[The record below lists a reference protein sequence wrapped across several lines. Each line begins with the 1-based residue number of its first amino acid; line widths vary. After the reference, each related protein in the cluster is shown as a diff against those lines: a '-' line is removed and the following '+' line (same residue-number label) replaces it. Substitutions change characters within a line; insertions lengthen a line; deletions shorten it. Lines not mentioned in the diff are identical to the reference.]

1 MDVQDIHVGNHLIV
15 SSMADGG
22 VAPFAPNLRDP
33 VCIGVGPAAIP
44 GSMFCSGVVMIGSP
58 LSYPAIP
65 EAALMVSRA
74 SLANPL
80 AAKVPSIF
88 KVTTKANVPPTPLDV
103 MIGDPGV
110 GMVGMTLN
118 TAMINIV
125 DSVAINIVT
134 PTRNSA
140 GNKGHVGSSQQTGA
154 EVDSGA
160 LVKNGV
166 SVKNDNGI
174 DNGSRVIAGPTTTP
188 LVKGKI
194 FTGKALKDKGFDIE
208 HPTRKGKRVRHICVE
223 GPESAIYI
231 RGKLKGTHIINIP
244 EYWQGLVDYDTIT
257 VNLTPCGKPDLSLY
271 VKEIKDN
278 KIILSSDHLTQVEC
292 FYHIW
297 ANRIGP
303 PLITEY
309 DGESPADY
317 PGDQSGH
324 SIAGYNYDVR
334 PHLTSDDYPGDDSID
349 AVSNFDE
356 NS

>member
-15 SSMADGG
+15 SSMGDGG
-22 VAPFAPNLRDP
+22 VAPFAPNVRDP

-58 LSYPAIP
+58 LSFPAIP
-65 EAALMVSRA
+65 EASLMVSRA
-74 SLANPL
+74 SVSNPL

-118 TAMINIV
+118 TAMINII
-125 DSVAINIVT
+125 DSVQINIVT

-140 GNKGHVGSSQQTGA
+140 GNKAHAGASQRTGA
-154 EVDSGA
+154 EVDTGA
-160 LVKNGV
+160 ETHTGV
-166 SVKNDNGI
+166 NINNAKTVDN
-174 DNGSRVIAGPTTTP
+174 TTRTVATVTSCP
-188 LVKGKI
+188 IFKGKF
-194 FTGKALKDKGFDIE
+194 FTGKAKLDKGFDIE

-231 RGKLKGTHIINIP
+231 RGKLKGTHIIDIP
-244 EYWQGLVDYDTIT
+244 DYWQGLVDYDTIT

-271 VKEIKDN
+271 VKEIRDD

-292 FYHIW
+292 FYQVW
-297 ANRIGP
+297 GNRIGP
-303 PLITEY
+303 ELHVEY

-324 SIAGYNYDVR
+324 SIAGYTYDKEE
-334 PHLTSDDYPGDDSID
+334 
-349 AVSNFDE
+349 A
-356 NS
+356 

>member
-15 SSMADGG
+15 SSMGDGG
-22 VAPFAPNLRDP
+22 VAPFAPNVRDP

-74 SLANPL
+74 SLSNPL

-118 TAMINIV
+118 TAMINII
-125 DSVAINIVT
+125 DSVQISIVT

-140 GNKGHVGSSQQTGA
+140 GVKNHAGATTRTGA
-154 EVDSGA
+154 EVDTGA
-160 LVKNGV
+160 ETHTGV
-166 SVKNDNGI
+166 NINNAKTVDN
-174 DNGSRVIAGPTTTP
+174 TTRTVATVTACP
-188 LVKGKI
+188 IFKGKF
-194 FTGKALKDKGFDIE
+194 FTGKAKLDKGFDIE

-231 RGKLKGTHIINIP
+231 RGKLKGTHIIDIP

-271 VKEIKDN
+271 VKEIGDD

-292 FYHIW
+292 FYHVW
-297 ANRIGP
+297 GNRIGP
-303 PLITEY
+303 ELHVEY

-324 SIAGYNYDVR
+324 SIAGYTYDR
-334 PHLTSDDYPGDDSID
+334 ED
-349 AVSNFDE
+349 A
-356 NS
+356 

>member
-15 SSMADGG
+15 SSMGDGG
-22 VAPFAPNLRDP
+22 VAPFAPNVRDP

-118 TAMINIV
+118 TAMINII
-125 DSVAINIVT
+125 DSVQINIVT

-140 GNKGHVGSSQQTGA
+140 GNKAHAGASQRTGA
-154 EVDSGA
+154 EVDTGA
-160 LVKNGV
+160 ETHTGV
-166 SVKNDNGI
+166 NINNAKTVDN
-174 DNGSRVIAGPTTTP
+174 TTRTVATVTSCP
-188 LVKGKI
+188 IFKGKF
-194 FTGKALKDKGFDIE
+194 FTGKAKLDKGFDIE

-231 RGKLKGTHIINIP
+231 RGKLKGTHIIDIP
-244 EYWQGLVDYDTIT
+244 DYWQGLVDYDTIT

-271 VKEIKDN
+271 VKEIRDD

-292 FYHIW
+292 FYQVW
-297 ANRIGP
+297 GNRIGP
-303 PLITEY
+303 ELHVEY

-324 SIAGYNYDVR
+324 SIAGYTYDKEE
-334 PHLTSDDYPGDDSID
+334 
-349 AVSNFDE
+349 A
-356 NS
+356 

>member
-1 MDVQDIHVGNHLIV
+1 MDVQDIHVGNQLHV
-15 SSMADGG
+15 SSHPDT
-22 VAPFAPNLRDP
+22 VNPVSNPLRDP
-33 VCIGVGPAAIP
+33 VAIGVGPAAIP
-44 GSMFCSGVVMIGSP
+44 GSIFASGCLLVGNPASYPVLNEATVMISRP
-58 LSYPAIP
+58 QLSNPK
-65 EAALMVSRA
+65 A
-74 SLANPL
+74 SMS
-80 AAKVPSIF
+80 PSIF
-88 KVTTKANVPPTPLDV
+88 KITTKANIPPTPLDV
-103 MIGDPGV
+103 MIGDPAA

-125 DSVAINIVT
+125 ESVAINIVA
-134 PTRNSA
+134 PIRNSA
-140 GNKGHVGSSQQTGA
+140 GNKAHVGSSQQTGA

-231 RGKLKGTHIINIP
+231 RGKLKGTHIIDIP

-271 VKEIKDN
+271 VKEIRDD

-292 FYHIW
+292 FYHVW
-297 ANRIGP
+297 GNRIGP
-303 PLITEY
+303 ELHVEY

-324 SIAGYNYDVR
+324 SIAGYTYDKEE
-334 PHLTSDDYPGDDSID
+334 
-349 AVSNFDE
+349 A
-356 NS
+356 

>member
-1 MDVQDIHVGNHLIV
+1 MDVQDIHVGNQLHVCAHPDSLN
-15 SSMADGG
+15 
-22 VAPFAPNLRDP
+22 PAPNPLRDP
-33 VCIGVGPAAIP
+33 VAIGVGPAAIP
-44 GSMFCSGVVMIGSP
+44 GSIFASGCVLIGNPLSFPILNEATVMI
-58 LSYPAIP
+58 
-65 EAALMVSRA
+65 SRPQLTNPQA
-74 SLANPL
+74 SMS
-80 AAKVPSIF
+80 PSIF
-88 KVTTKANVPPTPLDV
+88 KITTKANIPPTPLDV
-103 MIGDPGV
+103 MIGDPAA

-125 DSVAINIVT
+125 ESVAINIVA
-134 PTRNSA
+134 PIRNSA
-140 GNKGHVGSSQQTGA
+140 GNKAHVGSSQQTGA
-154 EVDSGA
+154 EADSGA

-166 SVKNDNGI
+166 SVKNDSGI

-231 RGKLKGTHIINIP
+231 RGKLKGTHIIDIP

-271 VKEIKDN
+271 VKEIRDD

-292 FYHIW
+292 FYHVW
-297 ANRIGP
+297 GNRIGP
-303 PLITEY
+303 ELHVEY

-324 SIAGYNYDVR
+324 SIAGYTYDKEE
-334 PHLTSDDYPGDDSID
+334 
-349 AVSNFDE
+349 A
-356 NS
+356 